1 MAETAKRTIAHHEE
15 VTQDALHTN
24 DVKAPAPQEPVAISQ
39 KFLDQIQAAITAKD
53 IDAIVDCFMD
63 DNQGYWRDILCI
75 DQTDF
80 NALQTNDIV
89 SDMLVLGGPWVWR
102 RREEGGGDFS
112 PPFLRRQFRSIRVD
126 EAGHLNKF
134 GVPAI
139 ENLKVTKPQSACIVP
154 ASAEMVWA
162 QAFITFE
169 TDDIR
174 GKGMVRL
181 RESKVGRGDWK
192 AFVFFTSVDEV
203 KGHEEFGGSR
213 RPLGAEHGEKSDPKV
228 NWRDRRKVSLE
239 YKDGDPTVIIV
250 GGGQNGLMLAARLRM
265 LGINHLVIEK
275 HGRVGDSWR
284 KRYHSLCLHD
294 PVHGDHLPYIPFPPG
309 FPKFIPK
316 DKIAN
321 WFESYAE
328 SMELNIWLNSTVERG
343 AKFDPQT
350 QKWEVTVLRNNGAE
364 KRVFHVNHLVLASG
378 FSGEP
383 RLPSFPREDMRARS
397 VGCCNSGHDIA
408 ADLVENGADTTIVQ
422 RSWTYV
428 MSSEHGLHEL
438 LKGVYE
444 ENGPPLDEADII
456 LTSLPTNVLAQ
467 FQTEA
472 TKEVTRKDKD
482 LLDGLRKAG
491 FKLNPYP
498 EGLFVKYFRDGG
510 GYYID
515 VGASKMIA
523 DGKIK
528 IKQGVEIKKLT
539 KDGVLFEDGTE
550 LKADVVVM
558 ATGYTSQR
566 ETIRKVISD
575 EVADGLGPCWGK
587 DAQGEI
593 PGCWR
598 NSGVPRFYLQSGNMF
613 QARCYSKWLAL
624 QIHMC
629 ELGLTPKQAEY
640 PKYKEVVDPR
650 F

>member
-1 MAETAKRTIAHHEE
+1 MAETAKRTNAHHEE
-15 VTQDALHTN
+15 VTQAALHTN
-24 DVKAPAPQEPVAISQ
+24 DVKAPASQEPVAISQ
-39 KFLDQIQAAITAKD
+39 KFLDQIQATITAKD

-80 NALQTNDIV
+80 NTLQTNDI
-89 SDMLVLGGPWVWR
+89 
-102 RREEGGGDFS
+102 
-112 PPFLRRQFRSIRVD
+112 
-126 EAGHLNKF
+126 AGHLNKF

-213 RPLGAEHGEKSDPKV
+213 RPLGAEHGENSDPKV
-228 NWRDRRKVSLE
+228 NWRDRRKASLE

-284 KRYHSLCLHD
+284 KRCHSLCLHD
-294 PVHGDHLPYIPFPPG
+294 PVHGDHLPYIPFLPG
-309 FPKFIPK
+309 FPKSIPK

-350 QKWEVTVLRNNGAE
+350 QKWEVTVLRNNAAE
-364 KRVFHVNHLVLASG
+364 KSLPQFKGDAYHSSAHQSG
-378 FSGEP
+378 AKYAGKK
-383 RLPSFPREDMRARS
+383 AVV

-438 LKGVYE
+438 LKGVYG

-498 EGLFVKYFRDGG
+498 EGLFIKYFHDGG

>member
-1 MAETAKRTIAHHEE
+1 MAETAKRTIVHHENATQD
-15 VTQDALHTN
+15 VTQTN
-24 DVKAPAPQEPVAISQ
+24 GAKAATEDPVAIAQ
-39 KFLDQIQAAITAKD
+39 KFLDQIQAAVTAKD
-53 IDAIVDCFMD
+53 IDGIVSCFMD
-63 DNQGYWRDILCI
+63 NNQGYWRDILCI

-80 NALQTNDIV
+80 NTLQTNDIV
-89 SDMLVLGGPWVWR
+89 SSKLVLGQG
-102 RREEGGGDFS
+102 S
-112 PPFLRRQFRSIRVD
+112 
-126 EAGHLNKF
+126 AGHLNKF
-134 GVPAI
+134 GVPGI
-139 ENLKVTKPQSACIVP
+139 QNLKVTKPQSACMVP
-154 ASAEMVWA
+154 ASEEMVWA
-162 QAFITFE
+162 QAFFTFE
-169 TDDIR
+169 TDVIR

-228 NWRDRRKVSLE
+228 NWLDRRKASLE
-239 YKDGDPTVIIV
+239 YKDGDPTVLII

-265 LGINHLVIEK
+265 LGINHLIIEK

-294 PVHGDHLPYIPFPPG
+294 PVHGDHLPYIPFPFG

-328 SMELNIWLNSTVERG
+328 SMELNIWLNSTIERG
-343 AKFDPQT
+343 AKFDPRT
-350 QKWEVTVLRNNGAE
+350 QKWEVTVLRNDGAE
-364 KRVFHVNHLVLASG
+364 KRVLHVPHLVLASG

-383 RLPSFPREDMRARS
+383 RLPSFPRDEFQGDAYHS
-397 VGCCNSGHDIA
+397 SAHQSGAKYAGKKAVVVGCCNSGHDIA

-467 FQTEA
+467 FRKTEA
-472 TKEVTRKDKD
+472 TKEVTRKDKE

-491 FKLNPYP
+491 FKLSPYP
-498 EGLFVKYFRDGG
+498 EGLFLKYFRDGG